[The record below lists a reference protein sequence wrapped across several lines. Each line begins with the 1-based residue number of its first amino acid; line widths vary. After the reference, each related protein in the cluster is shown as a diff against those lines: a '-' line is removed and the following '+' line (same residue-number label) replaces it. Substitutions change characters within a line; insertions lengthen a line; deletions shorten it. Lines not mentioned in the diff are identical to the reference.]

1 MLVLNIAN
9 LFYYYCLNIK
19 KNKNLNLLQHIGKYI
34 LMLRLV
40 FIKPTKSKVM
50 KKLIFKDIN
59 DLIIGS
65 LVGVAFGSLV
75 IPDFANIYTLGAA

>member
-1 MLVLNIAN
+1 MLNYLMLVLNIAN

-65 LVGVAFGSLV
+65 LGIVAFLSFFVGGV
-75 IPDFANIYTLGAA
+75 V